1 MASHKCP
8 HCDYT
13 TPKKSN
19 YNRHM
24 NTHNTELQ
32 TANIICDLC
41 GLPCA
46 RKSSL
51 LRHKT
56 KCINYHINKNKME
69 HTIDNITVQLQLQE
83 QLINT
88 LKTENENLKHIVD
101 NAGMLLKTSIST
113 MSYIMKNYNNAPAIE
128 LIKDYSIMHINQD
141 NTKFVE
147 TLIYEHKHKNL
158 YAYLGDFIIKFYKK
172 GDPSQQSIWNSDTNR
187 VTYIIREIINNNHIN
202 WTIDKKGIKIGK
214 YIIEPLLEYIDA
226 MLRLYISNMDMQYR
240 KYTVN
245 EINKKTIKLQAIT
258 EIIKSI
264 EDRVLNSE
272 IIKYVTPHFYLNKIE

>member
-1 MASHKCP
+1 MTLHKCSY
-8 HCDYT
+8 CDYT

-32 TANIICDLC
+32 TTNIICDLC

-56 KCINYHINKNKME
+56 KCINHHINKNKME

-101 NAGMLLKTSIST
+101 NAGLLLKTSIST
-113 MSYIMKNYNNAPAIE
+113 MSYVMKNYNNAPAIE
-128 LIKDYSIMHINQD
+128 LIKDYSIMHIDQD

-147 TLIYEHKHKNL
+147 TLICEHKHKNL

-202 WTIDKKGIKIGK
+202 WTIDKKGIKTGK

-240 KYTVN
+240 KYSIN
-245 EINKKTIKLQAIT
+245 DINKKTIKLQAIT

-264 EDRVLNSE
+264 EDKVLNSE